1 MYDVPE
7 GVELPSNWNVLCTY
21 ERGNLIN
28 IYNNK
33 RKLVELG
40 LESHDLRYLI
50 GKPPLN
56 QTAEHVPK
64 KKKLID
70 SLPSLYVKIS
80 PTPYKHVHPVPLPSV
95 DDNVAPVVNAKEQS
109 LNFRQ
114 EKREQEQM
122 QYDTLWWKRPGR
134 PHGLLL
140 HPKSTKNSPTPLL
153 MLDVPSSLLTVMEP
167 KINEL
172 KREGIIEPLTQEQ
185 MYSYVSMQNS
195 LVKGVR
201 AFRGWQVQLSIT
213 GPNSHRVG
221 VTWESQMGALMA
233 AAALIDPRLQSTIS
247 ATSWVMTLVEGG
259 DNAAKRWI
267 NEVGKNVIESTMMI
281 KSSNRNGGRRPGASL
296 GGINA
301 REEMIEMGYEHPVP
315 RMLPLPEEEMVM
327 EEETVV
333 EENTMHKEML
343 IQLLDDGLTVRS
355 LLERGFDIDTLCSVL
370 PLREVLPYAPKHM
383 LEASTIPSFLYR
395 QYIS

>member
-7 GVELPSNWNVLCTY
+7 GVEVPANWNVLSTY
-21 ERGNLIN
+21 ERVNLVN
-28 IYNNK
+28 IYHNK

-40 LESHDLRYLI
+40 LETYDLRYLI
-50 GKPPLN
+50 GKPPPK
-56 QTAEHVPK
+56 QTADHVPK
-64 KKKLID
+64 KTKRS
-70 SLPSLYVKIS
+70 SLPSLYVVTS
-80 PTPYKHVHPVPLPSV
+80 PSQKKEHVHPLPFPS
-95 DDNVAPVVNAKEQS
+95 NAPAKEQA
-109 LNFRQ
+109 LVLRQ

-134 PHGLLL
+134 PHGMLL
-140 HPKSTKNSPTPLL
+140 HPKSTSPTPLL
-153 MLDVPSSLLTVMEP
+153 VLDLPSSLWTVMEP
-167 KINEL
+167 KVNEL

-185 MYSYVSMQNS
+185 MYSYVSIQNS

-221 VTWESQMGALMA
+221 VTWESKMGALMA

-259 DNAAKRWI
+259 DNAANRWI
-267 NEVGKNVIESTMMI
+267 NEVGKNVIEKTLMI

-301 REEMIEMGYEHPVP
+301 REEMLEMGYEHPMP
-315 RMLPLPEEEMVM
+315 RMFPFPEEDMEEEM
-327 EEETVV
+327 EEETIVDMT
-333 EENTMHKEML
+333 NML

-355 LLERGFDIDTLCSVL
+355 LLDRGFDIDTLCSVL
-370 PLREVLPYAPKHM
+370 PMREVLPYAPKHM

-395 QYIS
+395 QYIP